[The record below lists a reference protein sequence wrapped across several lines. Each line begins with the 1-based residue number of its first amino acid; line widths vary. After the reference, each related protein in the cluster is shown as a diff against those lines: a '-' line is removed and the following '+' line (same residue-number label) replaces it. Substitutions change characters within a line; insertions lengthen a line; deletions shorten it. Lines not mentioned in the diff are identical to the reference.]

1 MPEPEHT
8 HLGDGA
14 YATFEGWGI
23 WLKANHHE
31 MPTDKVFLDPDAL
44 FNLIRFAYYMGAIE
58 EEDHEKIRR
67 LFK

>member
-1 MPEPEHT
+1 MSDDAVHT

-31 MPTDKVFLDPDAL
+31 TPTDQVFLDPDAMQA
-44 FNLIRFAYYMGAIE
+44 LIRFAKEHKVIPDG
-58 EEDHEKIRR
+58 
-67 LFK
+67 